1 MQKQS
6 RERAFTGKK
15 DRQREEDGVSIIG
28 KASIV
33 SCQCLLSSIF
43 MASMTL
49 SFVTDISLLL

>member
-6 RERAFTGKK
+6 GERAFTGKK

-33 SCQCLLSSIF
+33 SCRVSVF
-43 MASMTL
+43 
-49 SFVTDISLLL
+49 SLVFSWLA